1 MSTGS
6 DPLLH
11 IQREAADP
19 QTAPERLQEL
29 AQLPQIAPIVAT
41 NPAATAPLLRAL
53 ADSTDATTRA
63 AVAAHPNAPLDL
75 LLQLAG
81 EFPAAFCA
89 NPVLPLL
96 LLEQPDL
103 PARMDPDALRR
114 LLCYAGVPQSIL
126 RWIAAHA
133 APPEAEAARLHIM
146 LAGEVGADWPAH
158 ARAALWKAA
167 PPSYSDL
174 LLELLGLGAVPT
186 WLLEVLAAMGDVE
199 VRTAVARSPHTP
211 RALLRPLR
219 HAGASGDLRSYALP
233 AEPGDPETLAWLATG
248 GVYARRVAA
257 RNPMTLAPV
266 LAQLA
271 ADVDRSVRQGVARNS
286 AAPPALLARLATDR
300 AADVRQL
307 VARHAGAPH
316 LLDRLARDPS
326 RDVRFTVARNPRTPS
341 TTLERLG
348 SDPERV
354 VRQGVARNPATP
366 PAILARLAE
375 DAHPKVRAAIARRSG
390 YTSVQDACMA
400 LEIHTLTT
408 AASKRSASRFPAPAP
423 SLTKEQRAAD
433 PAAPLDD
440 LRALA
445 EDGNPKV
452 RATVARNLRTPPDL
466 LAWLADDESPIV
478 HRGVAEHPDVSPALL
493 ERFAA
498 DPTWVN
504 YKVRLAVAQHP
515 RVTPRALE
523 LMAGDL
529 SVAVRRLV
537 LAHPLTPPTARRHIL
552 TRSLDMCLT
561 SSEPFYHAV
570 ALAHPQA
577 PIAALLQAGRSP
589 EWLVRLAAAQN
600 PHAPHE
606 LLVMLSEDG
615 NQLVRAAARAALLE
629 LSPSTVSADDSV
641 TPDGLIRYSVG
652 RDQRSPHERLA
663 AFDTDPVLRAAR
675 AATQRTS
682 DDQECS

>member
-11 IQREAADP
+11 IRREAADP

-41 NPAATAPLLRAL
+41 NPAATAPLLRIL

-75 LLQLAG
+75 LLHLAG
-81 EFPAAFCA
+81 ELPAAFCS

-103 PARMDPDALRR
+103 PARMEADTLRR
-114 LLCYAGVPQSIL
+114 LLGYAGVPPSIL

-146 LAGEVGADWPAH
+146 LAGEAGADWPAH
-158 ARAALWKAA
+158 ARTALWRAA
-167 PPSYSDL
+167 PPSYTEL
-174 LLELLGLGAVPT
+174 LLELLSLGAIPA
-186 WLLEVLAAMGDVE
+186 WLLEMLAGMGDVE
-199 VRTAVARSPHTP
+199 VRTAVVRSPHTP

-219 HAGASGDLRSYALP
+219 RAGASGDLRCYAPP

-257 RNPMTLAPV
+257 RNPTTPAPV
-266 LAQLA
+266 LARLA
-271 ADVDRSVRQGVARNS
+271 ADLDRSVRQGVAQNS
-286 AAPPALLARLATDR
+286 ATPPALLARLATDR

-307 VARHAGAPH
+307 VARHAAAPS
-316 LLDRLARDPS
+316 LLERLARDLS
-326 RDVRFTVARNPRTPS
+326 RDVRLTVGRNPRTPPAA
-341 TTLERLG
+341 LERLA

-354 VRQGVARNPATP
+354 VRLAVARNPAAP
-366 PAILARLAE
+366 PTILAGLAE
-375 DAHPKVRAAIARRSG
+375 DAHPSVRAAIARRSG
-390 YTSVQDACMA
+390 HMPPQEQY
-400 LEIHTLTT
+400 
-408 AASKRSASRFPAPAP
+408 AASEAGIPANVAP
-423 SLTKEQRAAD
+423 RRGMPDVAALVSSLEKEQQAAD
-433 PAAPLDD
+433 PATALDD

-445 EDGNPKV
+445 EDANPKV
-452 RATVARNLRTPPDL
+452 RAAVARNPRTPPDL

-478 HRGVAEHPDVSPALL
+478 HRGVVEHPDAPPALL

-504 YKVRLAVAQHP
+504 YKVRRAVAQHP
-515 RVTPRALE
+515 LVTARALE

-529 SVAVRRLV
+529 SVTVRRLV
-537 LAHPLTPPTARRHIL
+537 LAHPLTPPEARQHIL
-552 TRSLDMCLT
+552 ARSLDMCLT

-570 ALAHPQA
+570 ALAQEQA
-577 PIAALLQAGRSP
+577 PIAALSQAAQSP
-589 EWLVRLAAAQN
+589 EWLVRLAAARN
-600 PHAPHE
+600 PHAPYE
-606 LLVMLSEDG
+606 LLVTLSEDG
-615 NQLVRAAARAALLE
+615 NRLVRAAAQAALL
-629 LSPSTVSADDSV
+629 
-641 TPDGLIRYSVG
+641 
-652 RDQRSPHERLA
+652 Q
-663 AFDTDPVLRAAR
+663 AAR
-675 AATQRTS
+675 AATLRTP
-682 DDQECS
+682 DDQKPRTEEETP